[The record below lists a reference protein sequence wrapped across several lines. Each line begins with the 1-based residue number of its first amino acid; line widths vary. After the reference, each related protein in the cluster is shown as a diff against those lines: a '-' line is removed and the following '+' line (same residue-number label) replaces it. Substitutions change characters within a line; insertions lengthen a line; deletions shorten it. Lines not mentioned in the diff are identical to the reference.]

1 MAVIVPR
8 VSEGAVAPQSFGIPG
23 GGGPRVTA
31 EGLDGGVS
39 QTLTGAAGMIF
50 DLQQKEQAKA
60 NAAQANAARIALS
73 QQEVNLFDPNNADG
87 VYSHHGS
94 DALKAPGAAALQM
107 DDFAAKY
114 RANLTNPQQVA
125 QFDALYADHRLQIV
139 DRVNRYA
146 LGENDK
152 YQAQAYDGAVGSAL
166 SSATSK
172 AASGDM
178 DGANLALND
187 GIATI
192 RQYGA
197 AHGEAAD
204 MTAFKIEKF
213 TKAVRAGFESA
224 NKANAEAYI
233 LQAPQQ
239 ALQDFSAR
247 LQLGRYSSA
256 GQAFTAD
263 PKAPRGIRNN
273 NPGNLQQSDVEWQ
286 GKVASTDLRYESFAT
301 PEAGIRALA
310 LNAQHLQA
318 NGAQSVT
325 DLISKWSPAAENG
338 KAGTEAYIADVAKSM
353 GVSPTDNIDL
363 QDPAQL
369 TAFTNAVI
377 NHENGGNP
385 YTPDQVALGVKAATG
400 GAKLPE
406 THPLVAMNGSG
417 IIVPGQESK
426 ATSGDPGLD
435 ANYSHNLP
443 FAKPG
448 PYVTKLD
455 PEQESQFEQ
464 WVKKNNINFD
474 PSAKVTDYDMRGFWL
489 SQQGKAGSG
498 TEINALDGKIH
509 YPDTYKTPYDRTFS
523 NESKYATQDAPHW
536 KDDRYLVD
544 GSGKVVFDQAKD
556 SEDTPYASTPRS
568 SQQIGQLGKS
578 GNPMVDAL
586 DTASTVDLYNL
597 ARAEVNRGQVSLQSS
612 IAQRERDDT
621 AAFRAGQ
628 GVAQPLTLADY
639 TRAYGDREGMQR
651 YGAYQADK
659 QLGHDLQTVATLTPQ
674 QMQDLLAARA
684 PAPGENFAIKQQD
697 HTALQSAIAQTLKAR
712 QTDPVAW
719 ARQAGVGDF
728 QPLEVDSPDQL
739 AGSIAARVGPARALR
754 DSLGTPY
761 KLLST
766 DEAKALGA
774 SFNAFSAANKA
785 AALGDLSQQLP
796 AAEYSQVV
804 TALKD
809 KSPTVAIAGRIMGNG
824 RLAQVGTTGSLWWKS
839 PVMMD
844 AADIAQTMLRGDA
857 LLNPTA
863 ADKETGGA
871 AKFAMPSDSAT
882 SGLRSV
888 WSDVVGDAYRGDGT
902 DEAQAYQA
910 FRAMYAGLASQ
921 AGKNDG
927 ILDSSIADKAA
938 RAVIGNVVDWNNKN
952 VLPPYGMDGNV
963 FKDAA
968 AKQWDGVRANV
979 PGADQQDL
987 DSYDLDRL
995 GEGVYAVSN
1004 GQAPLRDKEGRPV
1017 ILRIA
1022 PPAAEPTKPEPFKPA
1037 GTLRI
1042 GAAPEQGGA
1051 LTAPTA
1057 DQLASMR

>member
-8 VSEGAVAPQSFGIPG
+8 VSEGSVAPQSFGIPG
-23 GGGPRVTA
+23 GGSPRVTA
-31 EGLDGGVS
+31 EGLNGGVS
-39 QTLTGAAGMIF
+39 QALTGAAGMIF

-73 QQEVNLFDPNNADG
+73 QQEVDLFDPNNANG
-87 VYSHHGS
+87 VYSHQGA
-94 DALKAPGAAALQM
+94 DALKAPGAAARQM

-152 YQAQAYDGAVGSAL
+152 YQSQAYEGAVGSAL
-166 SSATSK
+166 SAATGK
-172 AASGDM
+172 AAAGDM

-192 RQYGA
+192 KQYGQ
-197 AHGEAAD
+197 AHGEAPD
-204 MTAFKIEKF
+204 MTAFKVEKF
-213 TKAVRAGFESA
+213 TKSVQAGFEAA

-256 GQAFTAD
+256 GQAFAGD

-273 NPGNLQQSDVEWQ
+273 NPGNLQQSDVQWQ
-286 GKVASTDLRYESFAT
+286 GKVDSPDPRYESFAT

-318 NGAQSVT
+318 NGAQSVA
-325 DLISKWSPAAENG
+325 DLIGRWAPASENG
-338 KAGTEAYIADVAKSM
+338 VAKTQAYVDAVSQAM
-353 GVSPTDNIDL
+353 GVSPTANVNLRDL
-363 QDPAQL
+363 SQL

-377 NHENGGNP
+377 AHENGNNP
-385 YTPDQVALGVKAATG
+385 YSPEQVQAGVAAALGQ
-400 GAKLPE
+400 AKLPDAHPAV
-406 THPLVAMNGSG
+406 THNGSG
-417 IIVPGQESK
+417 LIAPG
-426 ATSGDPGLD
+426 
-435 ANYSHNLP
+435 
-443 FAKPG
+443 
-448 PYVTKLD
+448 
-455 PEQESQFEQ
+455 
-464 WVKKNNINFD
+464 
-474 PSAKVTDYDMRGFWL
+474 
-489 SQQGKAGSG
+489 
-498 TEINALDGKIH
+498 
-509 YPDTYKTPYDRTFS
+509 
-523 NESKYATQDAPHW
+523 
-536 KDDRYLVD
+536 D
-544 GSGKVVFDQAKD
+544 GS
-556 SEDTPYASTPRS
+556 PP
-568 SQQIGQLGKS
+568 IGQLGKS
-578 GNPMVDAL
+578 GNPMIDAL
-586 DTASTVDLYNL
+586 DPGSVVDLYNR
-597 ARAEVNRGQVSLQSS
+597 ARAEVNRGQVSMQGT

-628 GVAQPLTLADY
+628 GVAKPLTLGDY

-651 YGAYQADK
+651 FGAYQADQ
-659 QLGHDLQTVATLTPQ
+659 QLGHDLQTVATLNPQ

-684 PAPGENFAIKQQD
+684 PTPGENFAVKQQD
-697 HTALQSAIAQTLKAR
+697 HTALQSAIVQTLRAR
-712 QTDPVAW
+712 QADPVAW

-728 QPLEVDSPDQL
+728 PSLDMGSPDAL
-739 AGSIAARVGPARALR
+739 AGSIAARIGPARALR

-761 KLLST
+761 RLLST

-785 AALGDLSQQLP
+785 AALGDLSQKLP
-796 AAEYSQVV
+796 AAEYSQIV

-809 KSPTVAIAGRIMGNG
+809 KSPTVAIAGQIMGNG

-839 PVMMD
+839 PVTMD

-857 LLNPTA
+857 LLNPTE
-863 ADKETGGA
+863 ADKEAMGS

-888 WSDVVGDAYRGDGT
+888 WTDVVGDAYRGDG
-902 DEAQAYQA
+902 EGEKQAYQA
-910 FRAMYAGLASQ
+910 FRAMYAGLASK
-921 AGKNDG
+921 AGKANG
-927 ILDSSIADKAA
+927 ILDSDLAEQAA
-938 RAVIGNVVDWNNKN
+938 RATVGNVVDWNDKN
-952 VLPPYGMDGNV
+952 VIPPYGMDENV
-963 FKDAA
+963 FRDAA
-968 AKQWDGVRANV
+968 NKAWEARRADV

-987 DSYDLDRL
+987 DGYDLDRL
-995 GEGVYAVSN
+995 GDGVYAVSN
-1004 GQAPLRDKEGRPV
+1004 GQAPLRDKDGRPV
-1017 ILRIA
+1017 VIRVS
-1022 PPAAEPTKPEPFKPA
+1022 AANAAQIDAARQGSPKVEPFKPT

-1042 GAAPEQGGA
+1042 GGTAEQGGPI
-1051 LTAPTA
+1051 TAPTSE
-1057 DQLASMR
+1057 QLASMR